1 MILDSE
7 CIKNR
12 RIDTI
17 TEEKQL
23 PEEVVA
29 ALFMIGFIAAAVS
42 ATFTG
47 TLADRFGRRRACLA
61 FCLTYSLSCASLL
74 SNNIIVL
81 FVGRCLGGM
90 SATLMYTVFESWM
103 VTEFNKVLP
112 DEPAGTLSSI
122 FSTMTSLNTLVA
134 ILMGLLAEG
143 AVNVTKT
150 QLTPFGLS
158 VCCLM
163 LAFVGIMSTWVR
175 GLLSITVTHAHILTG
190 RKLRHQWTAGW
201 RICSGSSGATRRS
214 SNQERPQTLD
224 AGYDHDPL
232 KRSWTSFSNSP

>member
-1 MILDSE
+1 
-7 CIKNR
+7 
-12 RIDTI
+12 
-17 TEEKQL
+17 
-23 PEEVVA
+23 
-29 ALFMIGFIAAAVS
+29 MIGFIAAAVS

-47 TLADRFGRRRACLA
+47 TLADRFGRRRACLS
-61 FCLTYSLSCASLL
+61 FCITYSLSCLSLL

-163 LAFVGIMSTWVR
+163 LAFVGIMSTWVCGCLQLHEIECSHVHR
-175 GLLSITVTHAHILTG
+175 VKIMAQVDSRLVNLLKAFWSDK
-190 RKLRHQWTAGW
+190 KLLLLQRVF
-201 RICSGSSGATRRS
+201 SST
-214 SNQERPQTLD
+214 
-224 AGYDHDPL
+224 
-232 KRSWTSFSNSP
+232 